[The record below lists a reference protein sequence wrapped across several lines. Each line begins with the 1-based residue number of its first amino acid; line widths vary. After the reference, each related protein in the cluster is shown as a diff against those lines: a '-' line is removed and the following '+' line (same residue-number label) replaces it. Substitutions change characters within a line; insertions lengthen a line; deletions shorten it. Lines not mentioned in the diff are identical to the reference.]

1 MKKQFL
7 LSILMILSLV
17 ANADPVEIDG
27 VYYNLVSKAS
37 VAEVTSNPNNYE
49 GDVVIPNSVTYDGVE
64 YNVTGIGQ
72 SAFASCINLS
82 SVTIPNS
89 VTSIGDFAF
98 SWCSKLTSIT
108 IPDGV
113 PTIGLSAFWNCSSLT
128 SVSIPNSV
136 TQINGVA
143 FMGCTSLKSVTI
155 PNSVTLLASGAFA
168 DCTSLT
174 SVTIPNSVTYMGDRV
189 FRGCTNLNTIS
200 IGSGMKEM
208 YAETFANCTALMR
221 VYCYAESVPNT
232 PSDAFNGSFPEY
244 INLYVPANAVEAY
257 KSTSPWSSFKA
268 VLAIG
273 SEPSEY
279 TLTYV
284 IDGNEYKSYKV
295 EEGAAIT
302 PEPAPSKEGY
312 SFSGWNDL
320 PSTMPGYD
328 VTVTGNFTVNKYKL
342 TYKVDGVEYKSYD
355 IEYGASITQEPAP
368 SKEGYTFSGWSDI
381 PATMPAHDV
390 TVTGSFNAIPVASK
404 FKLTYMVNNE
414 VYKSYEIEEGTIITP
429 EPAPSKEG
437 YSFSGWN
444 DLPSTMPSYD
454 VTVTGS
460 FTINKYKLIYKVD
473 GVEYK
478 TYDIEYGTSIT
489 PEPVPSKDGFTFSG
503 WSDVPATM
511 PAYDVVVEGFYT
523 TGIKEVVDQDSS
535 VLIYD
540 INGKKVS
547 HPKSGVYIIRKKN
560 GETRKIVIK

>member
-72 SAFASCINLS
+72 SAFASCINLT

-174 SVTIPNSVTYMGDRV
+174 SVTIPNSVTHMGDRV
-189 FRGCTNLNTIS
+189 FMGCTNLNTIS

-279 TLTYV
+279 TLIYV

-302 PEPAPSKEGY
+302 PEPAPSKEGHT
-312 SFSGWNDL
+312 FSGWNDL

-328 VTVTGNFTVNKYKL
+328 VTVIGTFTINKYKLAYMVDGIEYKSYDIEYGASITPEPTLSKDGYTFSGWSDIPPTMPAYDVTVTGSFSVNKYKL

-355 IEYGASITQEPAP
+355 IEYGTSIIPEPAP
-368 SKEGYTFSGWSDI
+368 SKDGFTFSGWSDI
-381 PATMPAHDV
+381 PATMPA
-390 TVTGSFNAIPVASK
+390 
-404 FKLTYMVNNE
+404 
-414 VYKSYEIEEGTIITP
+414 
-429 EPAPSKEG
+429 
-437 YSFSGWN
+437 
-444 DLPSTMPSYD
+444 
-454 VTVTGS
+454 
-460 FTINKYKLIYKVD
+460 
-473 GVEYK
+473 
-478 TYDIEYGTSIT
+478 
-489 PEPVPSKDGFTFSG
+489 
-503 WSDVPATM
+503 
-511 PAYDVVVEGFYT
+511 YDVVIEGFYT
-523 TGIKEVVDQDSS
+523 TGISNIQLQEETLYIHS
-535 VLIYD
+535 
-540 INGKKVS
+540 INGNRVS
-547 HPKSGVYIIRKKN
+547 QPVRGVNIIRRENGIIKKILH
-560 GETRKIVIK
+560 K